1 MQGTHE
7 SKDAGS
13 VRSTGLGT
21 AITLFSLLVLFP
33 AAWPDKT
40 GDEQVSCFVF
50 TNI

>member
-1 MQGTHE
+1 MQGKHE
-7 SKDAGS
+7 AKDAGP
-13 VRSTGLGT
+13 VRSTGT
-21 AITLFSLLVLFP
+21 AITLLSLPFLFP